1 MKAHMN
7 KIITS
12 LTTRST
18 ALEERLSALEGAAA

>member
-12 LTTRST
+12 LTTRIT
-18 ALEERLSALEGAAA
+18 ALEGAAA